1 MSRFP
6 PSFIPIIPNPPRMHA
21 GPPWALGDVGFPSS
35 RSGATVLG
43 AESPFETAGFR
54 IHSPATASRSPAE
67 QPAALAGADTRVTT
81 SVLVNTHN
89 HAAFVEDCIDSL
101 LVQSV
106 QPDEIIV
113 YDDAS
118 TDETVARLRSYGSR
132 IIVIEG
138 EAGAPAPGHARQAH
152 AVLTAFQRSRGDLL
166 FLLDG
171 DDRFKRDKIER
182 YRQAFTANADASL
195 IQAPMAKID
204 EHGRMIGV
212 SLEPRKHV
220 PEPLTA
226 IYRAQDVDF
235 FYPTSALAFSRTF
248 LTAALPLDFSDGLE
262 LWLDT
267 RLSMIAPYFGRV
279 ITLSDVFTDWRRHTG
294 SHSVRI
300 RSRRLQLAQTLMRAR
315 VFNRFCRQHGL
326 PTISAW
332 RNPRFYLQLLR
343 FTLPESAYRLFERR
357 WRRGPTAPC

>member
-1 MSRFP
+1 MNRPASHLSMTV
-6 PSFIPIIPNPPRMHA
+6 PSSARLRA
-21 GPPWALGDVGFPSS
+21 LADGGALGAAALGVDSS
-35 RSGATVLG
+35 REAH
-43 AESPFETAGFR
+43 GFR
-54 IHSPATASRSPAE
+54 IHSPAAASLTPVA
-67 QPAALAGADTRVTT
+67 QPAALHTGDSRVVT

-89 HAAFVEDCIDSL
+89 HAAFIEDCIDSL

-106 QPDEIIV
+106 LPDEIIV

-118 TDETVARLRSYGSR
+118 TDETVARLRTYGSR
-132 IIVIEG
+132 ITVIEG
-138 EAGAPAPGHARQAH
+138 ERGSPHPGRKRQAH
-152 AVLTAFQRSRGDLL
+152 AILAAFRRSRGELL

-182 YRQAFTANADASL
+182 YVQAFTANADASL

-204 EHGRMIGV
+204 EHGRVIGL

-220 PEPLTA
+220 AEPLKA
-226 IYRAQDVDF
+226 IYREQDVDF

-248 LTAALPLDFSDGLE
+248 LAAALPLDFSDGLD

-267 RLSMIAPYFGRV
+267 RLGMIAPYFGRV
-279 ITLSDVFTDWRRHTG
+279 ITLPDVFTDWRRHTG

-300 RSRRLQLAQTLMRAR
+300 RSRRLQLSQTLMRAR

-332 RNPRFYLQLLR
+332 RNVRFYLQLLR

-357 WRRGPTAPC
+357 WRRGQAYS

>member
-1 MSRFP
+1 MNRSALSSASHASRAFA
-6 PSFIPIIPNPPRMHA
+6 PSPR
-21 GPPWALGDVGFPSS
+21 ALGDVGLPAS
-35 RSGATVLG
+35 RFGAAVLG
-43 AESPFETAGFR
+43 AERPVEPGSFR
-54 IHSPATASRSPAE
+54 IHSSATASRSPVE
-67 QPAALAGADTRVTT
+67 QTDTLATDDSHVST

-89 HAAFVEDCIDSL
+89 HAAFIEDCIDSL

-106 QPDEIIV
+106 RPDEIIV

-118 TDETVARLRSYGSR
+118 TDETVARLRAYGSR
-132 IIVIEG
+132 ITVIDG
-138 EAGAPAPGHARQAH
+138 ESGSPAPGHARQAR
-152 AVLTAFQRSRGDLL
+152 AVLAAFQRSRGDLI

-195 IQAPMAKID
+195 IQAPMDKID

-220 PEPLTA
+220 AEPLKA
-226 IYRAQDVDF
+226 IYREQDVDF

-248 LTAALPLDFSDGLE
+248 LSAALPLDFSDGLE

-267 RLSMIAPYFGRV
+267 RLGMIAPYFGRV
-279 ITLSDVFTDWRRHTG
+279 ITLPDVFTDWRRHTG

-300 RSRRLQLAQTLMRAR
+300 RSRRLQLSQTLMRAR

-332 RNPRFYLQLLR
+332 RNARFYLQLLR

-357 WRRGPTAPC
+357 WRRGQACSC

>member
-1 MSRFP
+1 MNRTA
-6 PSFIPIIPNPPRMHA
+6 PSLVPLPLRASARPPR
-21 GPPWALGDVGFPSS
+21 ALGDVGPPAS
-35 RSGATVLG
+35 RFGAAVLG
-43 AESPFETAGFR
+43 TELPLEPGGFR
-54 IHSPATASRSPAE
+54 IHSPATAERSPVA
-67 QPAALAGADTRVTT
+67 QPAAIVPGEARGTT

-89 HAAFVEDCIDSL
+89 HAAFIEDCIDSL

-106 QPDEIIV
+106 LPDEIIV

-138 EAGAPAPGHARQAH
+138 EAGTPAPGHTRQAH
-152 AVLTAFQRSRGDLL
+152 AVLTAFQRSHGELI

-182 YRQAFTANADASL
+182 YRQAFTANPDASL
-195 IQAPMAKID
+195 LQAPMDKID

-220 PEPLTA
+220 AEPLKA
-226 IYRAQDVDF
+226 IYREQDVDF

-248 LTAALPLDFSDGLE
+248 LSAALPLDFSDGLA

-267 RLSMIAPYFGRV
+267 RLGMIAPYFGRV
-279 ITLSDVFTDWRRHTG
+279 ITLPDALTDWRRHTG

-300 RSRRLQLAQTLMRAR
+300 RSRRLQLSQTLMRAR
-315 VFNRFCRQHGL
+315 VFNRFCRRHGL

-332 RNPRFYLQLLR
+332 RNVRFYLQLLR

-357 WRRGPTAPC
+357 GRRGQAFSC